1 MQDQDEVIVIKE
13 ELGEK
18 TNAIVML
25 KDQINDLELNL
36 AEAQSQ

>member
-18 TNAIVML
+18 TNAIFML